1 MRMAQHIRPQP
12 GLFIGRAVTA
22 LLVLAAG
29 LAAAPATAAQN
40 SPELAPPAPANALVN
55 ASLGFSPA
63 TGCSLP
69 GSVEGVDVSAFQG
82 QVNWAQVAQTK
93 AFAYARAGDGSAYVD
108 PSFVTNYG
116 GIKSAGLKAGAYFF
130 FEPSQDPVLQANH
143 FVNQL
148 VKAGVTTGDLLPMF
162 VVEVSD
168 GQSGQVISA
177 TLQTALDIV
186 GDSLGVRPGI
196 ATDAHVWD
204 EVWGLGSAAAFANN
218 PLWVENFTSNCP
230 TVPAPWSNWALWQ
243 YSDSGAVT
251 GITGPV
257 DLDRS
262 PGPALPICTGTLTL
276 RLMLPPAIRS

>member
-1 MRMAQHIRPQP
+1 MSKTRLPEHDPLYETAEQRAGRGTSAQTRAAGSGRPFIGHQR
-12 GLFIGRAVTA
+12 GLFIGRAAAA
-22 LLVLAAG
+22 LLLLAAG
-29 LAAAPATAAQN
+29 LAAAPATAAKN

-55 ASLGFSPA
+55 ASQGFSPA
-63 TGCSLP
+63 AGCSLP

-82 QVNWAQVAQTK
+82 QVNWAKVAQTK

-108 PSFVTNYG
+108 PSFVTNYA

-148 VKAGVTTGDLLPMF
+148 VQAGVTTGDLLPMF

-186 GDSLGVRPGI
+186 GSALGVRPGI
-196 ATDAHVWD
+196 ATD
-204 EVWGLGSAAAFANN
+204 
-218 PLWVENFTSNCP
+218 
-230 TVPAPWSNWALWQ
+230 PAPWSDWALWL

-251 GITGPV
+251 GITGAV

-262 PGPALPICTGTLTL
+262 PGPALPIYTGTVTL
-276 RLMLPPAIRS
+276 RLMLPLVVRS